1 MKEYVQLLNH
11 FYEPLK
17 SDLPIRVIFKVKIR
31 RKKTE
36 IALHK
41 FSHNDY
47 FTCDLENLLKYYNSG
62 NSAWIKFNY
71 VGGKN
76 VDIRV
81 KYLNL
86 VEVNYPYP
94 NTTNINVDRPY
105 DIHTFEFLNTIVDL
119 DFPTIN

>member
-1 MKEYVQLLNH
+1 MWEHYTIFHDFKNGKNIKIVLL
-11 FYEPLK
+11 
-17 SDLPIRVIFKVKIR
+17 
-31 RKKTE
+31 
-36 IALHK
+36 K
-41 FSHNDY
+41 FSHNGY
-47 FTCDLENLLKYYNSG
+47 FTCLNFFKYYNLQ